1 MSEIITNSKI
11 SKIIDVYLKKET
23 SLNNKEERNNFF
35 QNKMMKFYKIIK
47 EEKNPNNSILFMSD
61 NKGEVYICKLDENNI
76 ASNIINFK
84 YLCDDSKYIL
94 VDIIK
99 STKYDF
105 YISLSLNPCI
115 NIFKIKSNSNHGEK
129 EIEKLFHIKIKNK
142 NKIKYNKILEFNTKI
157 NDYFLLFGE
166 DIIELWSKK
175 ENDNNKVSYQ
185 RTHMLKNENNI
196 IENDDAISNKISN
209 IYKVDDDE
217 RLILFNKSNLEFINI
232 KISESRYKKN
242 NSSIEIINKIKI
254 NGIKDQIENI
264 NSLFIDKDYIF
275 LGLFDSLILVNAL
288 YGEIIQIYKIGKVI
302 KMKMTNDKKY
312 IIIFVETKENEYYFI
327 RYKFIEYFAL
337 EEDSRMKYDK
347 WIYKFD
353 IIENGEFIVIY
364 DVKGLITL
372 LKYEKLN

>member
-115 NIFKIKSNSNHGEK
+115 NIFKIKSNSNTGEK

>member
-1 MSEIITNSKI
+1 MSEIIANSKL

-23 SLNNKEERNNFF
+23 SLNDKEERNNFF

-47 EEKNPNNSILFMSD
+47 EEKNQNNPTLFMSD
-61 NKGEVYICKLDENNI
+61 NKGEVYMCKLNENNI
-76 ASNIINFK
+76 ASDITNLK

-99 STKYDF
+99 SVKYDF

-115 NIFKIKSNSNHGEK
+115 NIFKIKINSKTGEK
-129 EIEKLFHIKIKNK
+129 EIEKLFHINIKNK
-142 NKIKYNKILEFNTKI
+142 NKIKYNKIFELNTK
-157 NDYFLLFGE
+157 NKDYFVLFGE
-166 DIIELWSKK
+166 DIIELWSK
-175 ENDNNKVSYQ
+175 NDTDNNSKVSYQ
-185 RTHMLKNENNI
+185 RTHILKNQNNI
-196 IENDDAISNKISN
+196 NGNDDAISNKISN
-209 IYKVDDDE
+209 ICKVDDE
-217 RLILFNKSNLEFINI
+217 RLILFNKRNLEFINI
-232 KISESRYKKN
+232 KISYSKNKKN
-242 NSSIEIINKIKI
+242 NSFIEIINKLKI
-254 NGIKDQIENI
+254 NDIKDQIENI
-264 NSLFIDKDYIF
+264 NSLFIDKDFIF
-275 LGLFDSLILVNAL
+275 LGLFDSLILVNASF
-288 YGEIIQIYKIGKVI
+288 GEIVQIYKIGKVI
-302 KMKMTNDKKY
+302 QMKMTNDKKY

-353 IIENGEFIVIY
+353 AIHNGDFIAIY

>member
-1 MSEIITNSKI
+1 M
-11 SKIIDVYLKKET
+11 
-23 SLNNKEERNNFF
+23 NFG
-35 QNKMMKFYKIIK
+35 Q
-47 EEKNPNNSILFMSD
+47 
-61 NKGEVYICKLDENNI
+61 
-76 ASNIINFK
+76 
-84 YLCDDSKYIL
+84 
-94 VDIIK
+94 
-99 STKYDF
+99 
-105 YISLSLNPCI
+105 
-115 NIFKIKSNSNHGEK
+115 
-129 EIEKLFHIKIKNK
+129 
-142 NKIKYNKILEFNTKI
+142 
-157 NDYFLLFGE
+157 
-166 DIIELWSKK
+166 KK

-196 IENDDAISNKISN
+196 IGNDDAISNKISN

-232 KISESRYKKN
+232 KISESKYKKN

>member
-11 SKIIDVYLKKET
+11 SKIIDVYLKKQT
-23 SLNNKEERNNFF
+23 SLNDKEERNNFF

-61 NKGEVYICKLDENNI
+61 NKGEVYMCKLDENNI

-196 IENDDAISNKISN
+196 IGNDDAISNKISN

>member
-1 MSEIITNSKI
+1 MSEIITNSKK
-11 SKIIDVYLKKET
+11 SKIIDIYLKKET
-23 SLNNKEERNNFF
+23 SLNDKVERNNFF

-47 EEKNPNNSILFMSD
+47 EEKDQNNSTLFMSD
-61 NKGEVYICKLDENNI
+61 NKGEVYMCKLDENNK
-76 ASNIINFK
+76 ASNVTNFK
-84 YLCDDSKYIL
+84 YLCEDSKYIL

-99 STKYDF
+99 SLKYDF

-115 NIFKIKSNSNHGEK
+115 NVFKIKNNSNTGEK
-129 EIEKLFHIKIKNK
+129 EIEKLFHINIKNK
-142 NKIKYNKILEFNTKI
+142 NKIKYNKILEFNTIKK
-157 NDYFLLFGE
+157 DYFLLFGE
-166 DIIELWSKK
+166 DIIELWSKN

-185 RTHMLKNENNI
+185 RTHILKNENNNI
-196 IENDDAISNKISN
+196 GNDDVISNKISN
-209 IYKVDDDE
+209 VYKVDDDE

-232 KISESRYKKN
+232 KISESKNKKN

-254 NGIKDQIENI
+254 KGIKDQIENI

-275 LGLFDSLILVNAL
+275 LGLFDSLILVNAS

-302 KMKMTNDKKY
+302 KMKMTNDKKFL
-312 IIIFVETKENEYYFI
+312 IIFVETKENEFYFI

-353 IIENGEFIVIY
+353 VIENGEFIVIY
-364 DVKGLITL
+364 DAKGLITL

>member
-23 SLNNKEERNNFF
+23 SLNDKEERNNFF

-61 NKGEVYICKLDENNI
+61 NKGEVYMCKLNENNI

-115 NIFKIKSNSNHGEK
+115 NIFKIKSNSITGEK

-142 NKIKYNKILEFNTKI
+142 NKIKYNKILEFNTKKK
-157 NDYFLLFGE
+157 DYFLLFGE
-166 DIIELWSKK
+166 DIIELWSKN

-196 IENDDAISNKISN
+196 IGNDDAISNKISN

-232 KISESRYKKN
+232 KISESKYKKN

>member
-11 SKIIDVYLKKET
+11 SKIIDVYIKKET
-23 SLNNKEERNNFF
+23 SLNDKEERNNFF

-47 EEKNPNNSILFMSD
+47 EEKNPKNSTLFMSD
-61 NKGEVYICKLDENNI
+61 NKGEVYMCKLYENNI
-76 ASNIINFK
+76 ASNITNLK

-99 STKYDF
+99 SVKYDF

-115 NIFKIKSNSNHGEK
+115 NVFKIKSNSNTGEK
-129 EIEKLFHIKIKNK
+129 EIEKLFHINIKNK
-142 NKIKYNKILEFNTKI
+142 NKIKYNKILEFNTKKR
-157 NDYFLLFGE
+157 DYILLFGE

-185 RTHMLKNENNI
+185 RTHILKNEKKNI
-196 IENDDAISNKISN
+196 GNDEPISNKIIN
-209 IYKVDDDE
+209 IYKVDDE
-217 RLILFNKSNLEFINI
+217 KLILFNKSNLEFINI
-232 KISESRYKKN
+232 KISESKNKKN
-242 NSSIEIINKIKI
+242 SSSIEIINKIKI
-254 NGIKDQIENI
+254 NDIKEQIENI

-275 LGLFDSLILVNAL
+275 LGLFDSLILVNASF
-288 YGEIIQIYKIGKVI
+288 GEIIQIYKIGKVI
-302 KMKMTNDKKY
+302 QMKMTNDKKY
-312 IIIFVETKENEYYFI
+312 IIIFVESKENEYYFI
-327 RYKFIEYFAL
+327 KYKFIEYFAL

-353 IIENGEFIVIY
+353 VIENGEYIAIY
-364 DVKGLITL
+364 DIKGLITL

>member
-23 SLNNKEERNNFF
+23 SLDDKEKRNNFF

-47 EEKNPNNSILFMSD
+47 EEKNLNNSTLFMSD
-61 NKGEVYICKLDENNI
+61 NKGEVYMCKLYENNI
-76 ASNIINFK
+76 ASNITNLK

-99 STKYDF
+99 SVKYDF

-115 NIFKIKSNSNHGEK
+115 NVFKIKSNSNTGEK
-129 EIEKLFHIKIKNK
+129 EIEKLFHINIKNK
-142 NKIKYNKILEFNTKI
+142 NKIKYNKILEFNTKTR
-157 NDYFLLFGE
+157 DYILLFGE
-166 DIIELWSKK
+166 DIIELWTKY

-185 RTHMLKNENNI
+185 RTHILKNENNI
-196 IENDDAISNKISN
+196 NGNDEPISNKISN
-209 IYKVDDDE
+209 IYKVDDE

-232 KISESRYKKN
+232 KISESKNKKN

-254 NGIKDQIENI
+254 NDIKDQIENI

-275 LGLFDSLILVNAL
+275 LGLFDSLILVNTS

-302 KMKMTNDKKY
+302 QMKMTDDKKY
-312 IIIFVETKENEYYFI
+312 IIIFVESKENEYFFI
-327 RYKFIEYFAL
+327 RYKYIEHFAL
-337 EEDSRMKYDK
+337 EEESRMKYNQ

-353 IIENGEFIVIY
+353 VIENGEFIVIY
-364 DVKGLITL
+364 NVKGLITL
-372 LKYEKLN
+372 LKFEKLN